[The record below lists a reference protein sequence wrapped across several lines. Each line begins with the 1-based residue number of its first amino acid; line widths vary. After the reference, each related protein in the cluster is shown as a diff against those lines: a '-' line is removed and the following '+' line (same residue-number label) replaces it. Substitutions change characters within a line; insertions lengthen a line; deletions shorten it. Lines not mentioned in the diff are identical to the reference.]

1 MLETTHRHD
10 QARELRALV
19 AQRAAR
25 VSDLPCETRT
35 CRSLAVVS
43 GKGGVGKS
51 VIALNLA
58 VALAR
63 RGDSVCLVD
72 ASPSIGHLELLC
84 GQNGYWNLAH
94 VAAGSRCLEDVVLAG
109 PHGMHIVSGASCLL
123 SETDSHAELIRDLAK
138 LEREHDWLIIDT
150 AGGEPRRASPFAS
163 AADRVLIV
171 TTPEPTSIAEAYATL
186 KGLSATEG
194 PLASALVNRA
204 DSEQQALQI
213 LERLRHAAR
222 SFLRTD
228 LDRAGF
234 VPNDPAV
241 WQSVSAR
248 CPLVDIE
255 PVCPAQQ
262 ALEGL
267 AERLARTVITRDES
281 DYFQRLMQSARWG
294 QLGQWQ
300 ENSYRRLKPDAQAK
314 DGEPVFFAG
323 ASGFYG

>member
-1 MLETTHRHD
+1 MPQLKTTHCPTD

-19 AQRAAR
+19 AQRAALTG
-25 VSDLPCETRT
+25 DLSCETRT

-84 GQNGYWNLAH
+84 GLNGYWNLSH
-94 VAAGSRCLEDVVLAG
+94 VAAGSRCLEDVVLEG
-109 PHGMHIVSGASCLL
+109 PCGLRIVPGASCLL
-123 SETDSHAELIRDLAK
+123 GETDSHAGLLRELTD
-138 LEREHDWLIIDT
+138 LERDHDWLIIDT
-150 AGGEPRRASPFAS
+150 AGGQPRLASPFAR

-186 KGLSATEG
+186 KGLSATDG
-194 PLASALVNRA
+194 PLVSALVNRA

-213 LERLRHAAR
+213 LERLRHAGR

-234 VPNDPAV
+234 IPSDPAV

-248 CPLVDIE
+248 RPLVDIN
-255 PVCPAQQ
+255 PACPAQQ

-267 AERLARTVITRDES
+267 AERLSRTVTTRDEAC
-281 DYFQRLMQSARWG
+281 YFQRLMQPQETSFHEG
-294 QLGQWQ
+294 QL
-300 ENSYRRLKPDAQAK
+300 
-314 DGEPVFFAG
+314 
-323 ASGFYG
+323 ASA

>member
-1 MLETTHRHD
+1 MPLLETIPRHTD
-10 QARELRALV
+10 QARELRALI

-25 VSDLPCETRT
+25 VSDVPCESRT
-35 CRSLAVVS
+35 CQSLAVAS

-58 VALAR
+58 AALAR
-63 RGDSVCLVD
+63 RGDSVCLID

-84 GQNGYWNLAH
+84 GRTGYWNLSH
-94 VAAGSRCLEDVVLAG
+94 VAAGSRCLDDVVLNG
-109 PHGMHIVSGASCLL
+109 PNGVRIVSGATCLL
-123 SETDSHAELIRDLAK
+123 GETDSHAGLLRELTD

-150 AGGEPRRASPFAS
+150 AGGDPRRTSPFAHS
-163 AADRVLIV
+163 ADRVLIV
-171 TTPEPTSIAEAYATL
+171 TTPEPTSIAEAYAVL
-186 KGLSATEG
+186 KGLSVTEG

-213 LERLRHAAR
+213 LGRLRHAAR

-248 CPLVDIE
+248 RPLIDVE
-255 PVCPAQQ
+255 PNCPALL
-262 ALEGL
+262 AFERL
-267 AERLARTVITRDES
+267 AERMATTVTTQNQS
-281 DYFQRLMQSARWG
+281 AYFQRLMQPTRWDHA
-294 QLGQWQ
+294 L
-300 ENSYRRLKPDAQAK
+300 R
-314 DGEPVFFAG
+314 
-323 ASGFYG
+323 

>member
-1 MLETTHRHD
+1 MPQLKTTHCPTD

-19 AQRAAR
+19 TQRAAR
-25 VSDLPCETRT
+25 VSDLSCETRT

-72 ASPSIGHLELLC
+72 ASSSLGHLELLC
-84 GQNGYWNLAH
+84 GQNGYWNLSH
-94 VAAGSRCLEDVVLAG
+94 VAAGSRCLEDVVLDG
-109 PHGMHIVSGASCLL
+109 PHGMHLVPGASCLL
-123 SETDSHAELIRDLAK
+123 DETDSLAGLRRELTD
-138 LEREHDWLIIDT
+138 LERDHDWLIIDT
-150 AGGEPRRASPFAS
+150 AGGPPRLASPFAH
-163 AADRVLIV
+163 AADRALIV

-186 KGLSATEG
+186 KGLSAAAG

-213 LERLRHAAR
+213 LERLRHAGR

-234 VPNDPAV
+234 IPNDPAV
-241 WQSVSAR
+241 WQSVASR

-255 PVCPAQQ
+255 PTCPAQQ
-262 ALEGL
+262 ALGRL
-267 AERLARTVITRDES
+267 AERLARTVTTRDETC
-281 DYFQRLMQSARWG
+281 YFQRLMQPTRWG
-294 QLGQWQ
+294 QLGEWQ
-300 ENSYRRLKPDAQAK
+300 ENSYHKLKPDAQAK
-314 DGEPVFFAG
+314 DA
-323 ASGFYG
+323 

>member
-1 MLETTHRHD
+1 MPLLDTNHRHAD

-25 VSDLPCETRT
+25 VSDPSSETRT

-72 ASPSIGHLELLC
+72 ASPGIGHLEFLC
-84 GQNGYWNLAH
+84 GRNGYWNLTH
-94 VAAGSRCLEDVVLAG
+94 VAAGSRSLEDVVLDG
-109 PHGMHIVSGASCLL
+109 PHGLRIVPGASCLL
-123 SETDSHAELIRDLAK
+123 EETDPHTRLLRELTD
-138 LEREHDWLIIDT
+138 LERDHDWLIIDT
-150 AGGEPRRASPFAS
+150 AGGEPRRSSPLAR

-186 KGLSATEG
+186 KGLSAADG

-204 DSEQQALQI
+204 DSEQQARQI
-213 LERLRHAAR
+213 LDRLRHTAR

-234 VPNDPAV
+234 VPHDPAV
-241 WQSVSAR
+241 GQSVSAR
-248 CPLVDIE
+248 RPLVDVE
-255 PVCPAQQ
+255 PGCPAQL
-262 ALEGL
+262 AVEGL
-267 AERLARTVITRDES
+267 AERLAHTVTRRDEV
-281 DYFQRLMQSARWG
+281 DYF
-294 QLGQWQ
+294 
-300 ENSYRRLKPDAQAK
+300 RRLQPHH
-314 DGEPVFFAG
+314 EVSIRERLFAR
-323 ASGFYG
+323 S